1 MTVSTTTTI
10 APWITEAVEY
20 PLESLCRLDGKTV
33 VISGA
38 SSGIGRG
45 FAIAAARLG
54 ASVVVLARRE
64 DRLKDVVSII
74 ESVGAK
80 AQAIAVDLSDRQDLR
95 RAAQAVNDVFGGPD
109 VLVNAAGVNLRRA
122 ASEVTDQDWND
133 TLDINLSAPF
143 FLAQALVPAMI
154 RKGWGRVINIA
165 SLQSVRAFPNSI
177 SYGASK
183 GAIVQLTRAMAESWS
198 GQGVLCNAIAPGF
211 IPTELTEQIARDPT
225 AVAALSQK
233 TMMGRVGRVT
243 DMFGPLSFLA
253 SEASAYVTGQ
263 TIYVDGGFTAK

>member
-1 MTVSTTTTI
+1 MTGSTTTTM
-10 APWITEAVEY
+10 APWITEALEY

-80 AQAIAVDLSDRQDLR
+80 AEAIAVDLSDRQDLR

-143 FLAQALVPAMI
+143 F
-154 RKGWGRVINIA
+154 
-165 SLQSVRAFPNSI
+165 
-177 SYGASK
+177 
-183 GAIVQLTRAMAESWS
+183 
-198 GQGVLCNAIAPGF
+198 
-211 IPTELTEQIARDPT
+211 
-225 AVAALSQK
+225 
-233 TMMGRVGRVT
+233 
-243 DMFGPLSFLA
+243 
-253 SEASAYVTGQ
+253 
-263 TIYVDGGFTAK
+263 